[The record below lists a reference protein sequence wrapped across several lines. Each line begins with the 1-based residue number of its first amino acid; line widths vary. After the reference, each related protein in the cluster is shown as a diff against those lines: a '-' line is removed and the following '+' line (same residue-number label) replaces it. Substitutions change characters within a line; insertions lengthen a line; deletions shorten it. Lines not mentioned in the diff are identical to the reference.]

1 MRYDVIHDVIHC
13 VIHYGIY
20 HVIHDTMHQVVL
32 VRRQGEHGWGATGR
46 AAAQKQRGA
55 SERETAPHDLLAAG
69 MYTTLRM
76 HWTCTAHAH
85 AHALYMHLEP
95 EAAPHD
101 FAAGVHTL
109 AASALHMQACAGQ
122 SRFNGERLAELFP
135 AEPVCACSRE

>member
-1 MRYDVIHDVIHC
+1 M
-13 VIHYGIY
+13 
-20 HVIHDTMHQVVL
+20 
-32 VRRQGEHGWGATGR
+32 GATGR

-55 SERETAPHDLLAAG
+55 SERETTPHDFLAAG

-95 EAAPHD
+95 EAAPHNL
-101 FAAGVHTL
+101 G
-109 AASALHMQACAGQ
+109 ASSLHMQACAGQ

-135 AEPVCACSRE
+135 AEPV